1 MSPASLRRRLLLMI
15 ALVIVQAGLGMA
27 VNLYVSVPRAHP
39 GAKPGNF
46 LAGSLSSIGWAI
58 SHSPLALAI
67 HAVLGIALVATA
79 LLLAVSA
86 ARLRQAVVAGCAITA
101 ARLRQAVVAG
111 CAITA
116 AMLLIGAGFNG
127 ASFLDFGHDINSLIM
142 ALLAFAALLLYAVA
156 LYLVPAGRL
165 DSCSINE
172 RSPDGRRD
180 LV

>member
-101 ARLRQAVVAG
+101 A
-111 CAITA
+111 
-116 AMLLIGAGFNG
+116 MLLIGAGFNG